1 MSRMWFMSLCAS
13 LVLAGSALAVD
24 SALPVFR
31 IASSEYP
38 SWATLFAANYAKLI
52 QQGSGAAGELEQ
64 KYGVD
69 VVVEWMDYDSCIGK
83 FASGAVDAVAI
94 TNFDVLPVAVGRSS
108 VAFLATST
116 SFGADMIIGDKKY
129 TNLASLVGVP
139 IHGLE
144 YSVAQYNV
152 ERNIEVAG
160 LDPTKFKFVNMD
172 PGAAAQQ
179 LQTGQLKGVG
189 AIWEPYVTQ
198 TLSKAGSRVYSIASS
213 RAIPDEIVDMF
224 VAGTDAIDKP
234 GGVEGVRCITDTYYA
249 VNRMLSDPATAEKIR
264 KAIAAKFA
272 DLTDGQVQDMLT
284 RCKFYGTPEAGL
296 PIFAEAHMAPI
307 IVRQTDF
314 HAKYDRF
321 PEGRRPVVGYG
332 STTEVPRS
340 NLRFDPTWM
349 KEFATDSK

>member
-1 MSRMWFMSLCAS
+1 MVLS
-13 LVLAGSALAVD
+13 LVLASTSQAAE
-24 SALPVFR
+24 SKLPVFT

-38 SWATLFAANYAKLI
+38 SWATLFAAHHAKLI
-52 QQGSGAAGELEQ
+52 QQEEGKVGELEQ

-83 FASGAVDAVAI
+83 YASGIVDAVAI
-94 TNFDVLPVAVGRSS
+94 TNFDVLPVTVGRSS

-116 SFGADMIIGDKKY
+116 SFGADMVIGEKKY
-129 TNLASLVGVP
+129 TNLASLAGVP
-139 IHGLE
+139 IHGLK

-152 ERNIEVAG
+152 ERNLEVAG

-172 PGAAAQQ
+172 PGTASQQ
-179 LQTGQLKGVG
+179 LQTGQLAGVG

-198 TLSKAGSRVYSIASS
+198 TLSKSATRNHGIASS

-224 VAGTDAIDKP
+224 VVGADVLGRP
-234 GGVEGVRCITDTYYA
+234 GGVEGVQCVTDAYYA
-249 VNRMLSDPATAEKIR
+249 VNRMLADPATAEKIR
-264 KAIAAKFA
+264 GAIAARFA
-272 DLTDGQVQDMLT
+272 DLNDAQVQDMLT
-284 RCKFYGTPEAGL
+284 RCKFYGTPELGA
-296 PIFAEAHMAPI
+296 PIFAESHMAPI
-307 IVRQTDF
+307 IVRQADF

-332 STTEVPRS
+332 SATEVPRS

-349 KEFATDSK
+349 KEFMGSN

>member
-83 FASGAVDAVAI
+83 FASGPWTPAI

-152 ERNIEVAG
+152 ERNIGVAG

-172 PGAAAQQ
+172 PVRRHNSSRPVSS
-179 LQTGQLKGVG
+179 KGVG

-224 VAGTDAIDKP
+224 VAGTDAIDKARRRRGRSVYHRHLLRRQPDAFGSSHSREDPQGHRRQVRRPDRRP
-234 GGVEGVRCITDTYYA
+234 GSGHADA
-249 VNRMLSDPATAEKIR
+249 V
-264 KAIAAKFA
+264 
-272 DLTDGQVQDMLT
+272 QVLWS
-284 RCKFYGTPEAGL
+284 RAGL